1 MKRLLFAAAAL
12 TLMASVSM
20 AGLTFTLNPDA
31 LELLWHTDSNP
42 TGSISSL
49 HYLYPSTSGGGNDP
63 IMAGVGYVGILKD
76 DGGANSPF
84 MQIQIGANFLGTSGS
99 TGNSGATTAAAIAAA
114 MGVAETGNIEVDNS
128 LVGYDAFAL
137 TFHND
142 DDDIWLVNTS
152 INTGYTTGGYSET
165 DNYYESG
172 WTELASGSSATL
184 TVDLTS
190 AVSLNHVTNIAFNIG
205 GNMNGGTFPLNPGN
219 PDWFHISV
227 TPIPEPVSFVI
238 LGLASLGL
246 LRLRKKS

>member
-31 LELLWHTDSNP
+31 LELLWHTDSKP
-42 TGSISSL
+42 TGTISRL
-49 HYLYPSTSGGGNDP
+49 DNLYPSTSGGGNDP
-63 IMAGVGYVGILKD
+63 IVDGVTYVGILKD

-84 MQIQIGANFLGTSGS
+84 VQIQIGANFMGTSPS

-114 MGVAETGNIEVDNS
+114 TGVAETGNIEVDNS

-137 TFHND
+137 TFRNA
-142 DDDIWLVNTS
+142 DDDIWWVNTS

-190 AVSLNHVTNIAFNIG
+190 AVNLNHVTNIGFNVG
-205 GNMNGGTFPLNPGN
+205 GNMIGGTVPYNPGN

-227 TPIPEPVSFVI
+227 TPIPEPVTFAI
-238 LGLASLGL
+238 LGLGSIGL